1 MRPAATSGPGPGGWA
16 FLVLRLFLAGV
27 FLYASLDKIARP
39 GEFAAL
45 VRDYKLLPEGLV
57 PFTAVVLPWLE
68 TVLGVF
74 LILGVWRPGTLFLV
88 NALLAGFWLAL
99 ASAWAR
105 GIDVDCGCFST
116 ARGQGGD
123 MAWYLIRDG
132 FFVLAGLAAWRLGL
146 RRPARGPRG

>member
-1 MRPAATSGPGPGGWA
+1 MRPAPSGPGAGGWA

-39 GEFAAL
+39 GEFADL
-45 VRDYKLLPEGLV
+45 IRDYRIVPGDAV
-57 PFTAVVLPWLE
+57 PFMAVVLPWLE
-68 TVLGVF
+68 AVLGVF
-74 LILGVWRPGTLFLV
+74 LILGAWRPGTLFLV
-88 NALLAGFWLAL
+88 NALLVAFWLAL

-123 MAWYLIRDG
+123 MAWYLVRDG
-132 FFVLAGLAAWRLGL
+132 LFVLAGLAAWRLGL